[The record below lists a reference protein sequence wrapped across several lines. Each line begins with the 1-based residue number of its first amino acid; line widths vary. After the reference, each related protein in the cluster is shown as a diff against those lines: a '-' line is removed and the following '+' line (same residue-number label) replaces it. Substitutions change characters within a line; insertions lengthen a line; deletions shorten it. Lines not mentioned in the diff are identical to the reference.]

1 MLTFEIV
8 EMFNPLV
15 RYMGPRM
22 LWDETEYRTIK
33 QRMRS
38 SEAAKFL
45 YHTVV
50 FEEEFFQKKPPGFS
64 SYDKICTA
72 RS

>member
-38 SEAAKFL
+38 SEAVKFL
-45 YHTVV
+45 
-50 FEEEFFQKKPPGFS
+50 
-64 SYDKICTA
+64 
-72 RS
+72 